1 MEDYSNK
8 IANLFMKR
16 FGLKKGDAV
25 ALFLENKPEYVATW
39 LGLSKIGVISALIN
53 TNLKSQAL
61 VHSIKIAQPKAIIYG
76 AELKDCKR
84 WDIFWL
90 PWLRGLSHQIDG
102 SV

>member
-25 ALFLENKPEYVATW
+25 ALFLENKPEYVAIW
-39 LGLSKIGVISALIN
+39 LGLCKIGAISALIN

-61 VHSIKIAQPKAIIYG
+61 VHSIKVAQPKAVIF
-76 AELKDCKR
+76 AADLKECKNQPELQKSYQS
-84 WDIFWL
+84 ISF
-90 PWLRGLSHQIDG
+90 
-102 SV
+102 